1 MWSDTQGDTFIDD
14 VLQHTWGRRPPRVHW
29 QGSNMYAHSSF
40 GSENHPP
47 AVHKLKR
54 ERADFECP
62 HTAELIETLGALH
75 ETLTTCGGGGQC
87 VLNHMARRLSAIL
100 CGQRP
105 VVDALWDHSE
115 ALWQAWDRVA
125 QLSAAAGLENT
136 LAALPPPLRAC
147 VLPQLSGV
155 RSLAERGLQ
164 RERKH
169 SRTSF

>member
-1 MWSDTQGDTFIDD
+1 
-14 VLQHTWGRRPPRVHW
+14 
-29 QGSNMYAHSSF
+29 MYAHSSF
-40 GSENHPP
+40 GSENQPP